1 MKILVTLPWMPY
13 PASDGGKQ
21 GSLNML
27 VETQHAADVVL
38 VFPIFT
44 KGQLQHL
51 DTLKGMLPKVKIRP
65 FAYYDDKGSRRS
77 LFSSTAL
84 TGFLSRGG
92 SNSLS

>member
-65 FAYYDDKGSRRS
+65 FAYYDDKGRS
-77 LFSSTAL
+77 VRCFSSTAL
-84 TGFLSRGG
+84 TGFLSRDG